1 MLQAE
6 SAEIGT
12 RHAMVRTVFAT
23 EPFLAYVFPS
33 FLSVPGHHALLPDLR
48 LVFDACEMDRDL
60 ATFENEGIVYTNVS
74 LVCCNCRLEEN
85 GVASFDEAICRL
97 QSQLSERIKISTK
110 LLPQSGMTSD
120 DEVETDHLSI

>member
-1 MLQAE
+1 MMALGA
-6 SAEIGT
+6 SASQCCKRSEIGT

-33 FLSVPGHHALLPDLR
+33 FLSVPCHHALLPDLR

-97 QSQLSERIKISTK
+97 QSQLSERIKDIYEIAASK
-110 LLPQSGMTSD
+110 RHDL
-120 DEVETDHLSI
+120 